1 MRKNS
6 NRILVVSA
14 DSAFRESAREVLRTG
29 GFAVFL
35 AGTGYMAI
43 REIRD
48 RLIDAVVLDNAT
60 PFTKQRLSS
69 RSPDTLRALTDQN
82 PFLPVVLTCRSRALI
97 DHATFLMADAV
108 LESPIRYSALLDAV
122 KTVVGETLRERA
134 HRKAQ
139 DIKLC
144 S

>member
-122 KTVVGETLRERA
+122 NTVVRETLRERA

>member
-1 MRKNS
+1 M
-6 NRILVVSA
+6 VSA

-48 RLIDAVVLDNAT
+48 RLIDAVVLDNAA